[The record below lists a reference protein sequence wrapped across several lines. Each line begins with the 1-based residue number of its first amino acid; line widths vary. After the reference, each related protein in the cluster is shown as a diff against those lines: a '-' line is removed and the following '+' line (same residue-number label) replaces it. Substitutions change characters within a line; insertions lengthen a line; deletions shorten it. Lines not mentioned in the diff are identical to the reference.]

1 MLLVGILGLEEEGGV
16 GRWGKLNAEKEQL
29 AVRA

>member
-1 MLLVGILGLEEEGGV
+1 MLLVGILEFKEEDGV

-29 AVRA
+29 ALHA